1 MEQFSESD
9 ICALTEDLWLSMLNL
24 PTTPAFDGQLPE
36 STGHTIIGIV
46 NVSGDWSG
54 AILLHLPYAL
64 AARVATTMLN
74 LGETPPTLLDL
85 QDSVGEMTNM
95 TAGGI
100 KALLPGVSQLSL
112 PTVVEG
118 SGFSIR
124 FPAMETVGR
133 IAFHQED
140 CQFVVT
146 IAAAAAPT
154 AH

>member
-1 MEQFSESD
+1 MEQFAESD
-9 ICALTEDLWLSMLNL
+9 ICALTEDLWLSMLNM
-24 PTTPAFDGQLPE
+24 PTTPDFDGHLPE
-36 STGHTIIGIV
+36 AKGHTIIGIV
-46 NVSGDWSG
+46 NVAGDWSG
-54 AILLHLPYAL
+54 AIVLHLPYAL

-74 LGETPPTLLDL
+74 LGGTPPTLLDL

-118 SGFSIR
+118 SDFSIR
-124 FPAMETVGR
+124 FPSMESVGR
-133 IAFHQED
+133 LAFHQED

-146 IAAAAAPT
+146 IAAAAPPI